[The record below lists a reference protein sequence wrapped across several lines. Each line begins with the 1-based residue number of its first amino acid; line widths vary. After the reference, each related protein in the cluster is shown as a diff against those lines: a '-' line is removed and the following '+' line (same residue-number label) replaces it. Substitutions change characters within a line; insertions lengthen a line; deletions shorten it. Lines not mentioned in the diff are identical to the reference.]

1 LRNEREIWVSRDKPQ
16 EHQKNAED
24 QTIFAE
30 ASRILELGE
39 AESLTVSKLKD
50 ALRVRELSLTGLKN
64 VLASRLIEYESEQL
78 TPESAEMVPPP
89 TLASGTDNDDIQSE
103 ASGTSSEEP
112 E

>member
-1 LRNEREIWVSRDKPQ
+1 LKKSLE
-16 EHQKNAED
+16 KNG
-24 QTIFAE
+24 TGVFT
-30 ASRILELGE
+30 ELGE
-39 AESLTVSKLKD
+39 RELDTEIGDKWRCKLKD
-50 ALRVRELSLTGLKN
+50 ALRVRELSLTGLKK

-103 ASGTSSEEP
+103 ASGASSEEP